1 MVIMAMNHQGRYIC
15 TGVRLMKIAGV
26 NPRST
31 LGVTL
36 KLTVSIDIFYTSG
49 SDLPFVV
56 FLNLPALMV
65 HNHGPTLVFLLTPT
79 LYESSMKK
87 TRRQPKK
94 NYFCISERGPYVI
107 GSCRINFIN
116 MCH

>member
-1 MVIMAMNHQGRYIC
+1 MNLKKTAR
-15 TGVRLMKIAGV
+15 V

-87 TRRQPKK
+87 TRPQKK
-94 NYFCISERGPYVI
+94 KTISVLVKGAHM
-107 GSCRINFIN
+107 S
-116 MCH
+116 

>member
-1 MVIMAMNHQGRYIC
+1 MNLKKTAR
-15 TGVRLMKIAGV
+15 V

-36 KLTVSIDIFYTSG
+36 KLTVSIDILYTSG

-65 HNHGPTLVFLLTPT
+65 HNHGPTLLFLLTPT
-79 LYESSMKK
+79 LFEPYTKK
-87 TRRQPKK
+87 TRRQKK

-116 MCH
+116 MCHSYGLQNKVSRKY

>member
-1 MVIMAMNHQGRYIC
+1 MNLKKTAR
-15 TGVRLMKIAGV
+15 V

-36 KLTVSIDIFYTSG
+36 KLTVIIYIFYTSG

-87 TRRQPKK
+87 KLDVSKK
-94 NYFCISERGPYVI
+94 KLFLY
-107 GSCRINFIN
+107 
-116 MCH
+116 